1 MAEQEQ
7 KGHKH
12 HKHHLPEEVRQ
23 HMENARKEMHSSW
36 ATLLPPEFVA
46 HRRRARKEM
55 LLAARGLINHA
66 LERLETHEEAPE

>member
-12 HKHHLPEEVRQ
+12 FKHHLPEEVRQ
-23 HMENARKEMHSSW
+23 HMQNAREEMHSSW
-36 ATLLPPEFVA
+36 AALFPPEFVA
-46 HRRRARKEM
+46 RRRRARKEM

-66 LERLETHEEAPE
+66 LERLERHEAASE